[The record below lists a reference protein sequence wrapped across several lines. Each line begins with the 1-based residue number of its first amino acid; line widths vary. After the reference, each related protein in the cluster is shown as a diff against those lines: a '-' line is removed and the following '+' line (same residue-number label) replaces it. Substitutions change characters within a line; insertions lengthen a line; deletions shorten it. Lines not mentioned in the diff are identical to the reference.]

1 MRSNISKA
9 LPRMSKLNLGSPIG
23 TETSLPS
30 KSILY
35 IPSQCTLICRIQNPL
50 LGLSRETLY
59 NISDSFCAE
68 HGFNDK
74 IDLFRR
80 AAVLAQNPNDFESLT
95 ELTDEDKFWVRRE
108 HTRMSYVSFQAWHL
122 MDR

>member
-1 MRSNISKA
+1 
-9 LPRMSKLNLGSPIG
+9 MSKLNLGSPIG